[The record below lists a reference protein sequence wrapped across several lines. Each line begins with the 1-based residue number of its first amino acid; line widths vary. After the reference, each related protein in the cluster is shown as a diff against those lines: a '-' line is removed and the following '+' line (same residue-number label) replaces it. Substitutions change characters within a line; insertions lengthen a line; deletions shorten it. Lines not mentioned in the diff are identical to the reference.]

1 MLVEYEDLQKILWEK
16 RERKNERIVCFT
28 LNLSTSSILAVLP
41 EVTHVWKNDGATL
54 GKKTINFIIIISII
68 IISISII
75 TTIIIITII
84 IITIVINNLPHSKR
98 LCGHVGALGLAV
110 GRNDPECA
118 KQQNQQVLMMMMM
131 MMMMVMMDWW
141 L

>member
-1 MLVEYEDLQKILWEK
+1 MWEK
-16 RERKNERIVCFT
+16 RERKNERIVFVT

-41 EVTHVWKNDGATL
+41 EVTHVWKKDGATL
-54 GKKTINFIIIISII
+54 GKKTINFIIIIISII

-75 TTIIIITII
+75 TTIIIITI
-84 IITIVINNLPHSKR
+84 TIVINNLPNSKR

-118 KQQNQQVLMMMMM
+118 KQ
-131 MMMMVMMDWW
+131 
-141 L
+141 

>member
-1 MLVEYEDLQKILWEK
+1 MLVDRSAENLVGKK
-16 RERKNERIVCFT
+16 REKNGRIVFVT

-41 EVTHVWKNDGATL
+41 EVTHVWKKDGATL

-75 TTIIIITII
+75 TTIIIITI
-84 IITIVINNLPHSKR
+84 TIVINNLPNSKR

-110 GRNDPECA
+110 GRNDPKCA
-118 KQQNQQVLMMMMM
+118 KQ
-131 MMMMVMMDWW
+131 
-141 L
+141 

>member
-1 MLVEYEDLQKILWEK
+1 MLVDRSAENLVGKK
-16 RERKNERIVCFT
+16 REKNGRIVFVT

-41 EVTHVWKNDGATL
+41 EVTHVWKKDGATL
-54 GKKTINFIIIISII
+54 GKKTINFIIIIISII

-84 IITIVINNLPHSKR
+84 IITKVINNLPNSKR

-118 KQQNQQVLMMMMM
+118 KQ
-131 MMMMVMMDWW
+131 
-141 L
+141 